1 MRIESPRYTECFGS
15 VRINDVQQV
24 LELDSGRA
32 KELPPQENIAVQKI
46 EGDVIKDFEEKMAI
60 IIPTKDEKLKLF
72 EGVISGVPHECLIIV
87 VSNSQRKRIDRFRME
102 KDALNQFC
110 HFTRREALIIH
121 QKDPILAR
129 ALAEAGYTDILGEDE
144 LIRDGKAEG
153 MLAAIFIAMVAKKD
167 FVGFIDADNYFPGA
181 VWEYARCYATGFSM
195 AKSPYSMVRVLW
207 RYKPKISAG
216 MFFRKWG
223 RVSEITN
230 RCMNSLISNKTG
242 FETEIIK
249 TGNAGE
255 HAMSLRLAEILTY
268 ASGYAVEPQ
277 ELISISEGFGGV
289 LPMAHPTAA
298 KHGVE
303 IFQTETRNPHL
314 HEEKGGKHLLVEMLL
329 PSLGSIYHSPLC
341 EEETKQL
348 IINELLQQNAIQPN
362 EEPPKPRLITPL
374 RAINL
379 KRFTKVMA
387 EHMKSYSA
395 LEKEE

>member
-1 MRIESPRYTECFGS
+1 MRIESPRYTERFGS

-32 KELPPQENIAVQKI
+32 KELAPHENIAVQKI
-46 EGDVIKDFEEKMAI
+46 EEDVIKDFEEKMAI
-60 IIPTKDEKLKLF
+60 VIPTMDEKLKLF
-72 EGVISGVPHECLIIV
+72 EGVVSGVPHECLIIV
-87 VSNSQRKRIDRFRME
+87 VSNSQRARVDRFRME
-102 KDALNQFC
+102 RDALNQFC

-129 ALAEAGYTDILGEDE
+129 ALSEAGYTDILGEDE
-144 LIRDGKAEG
+144 LIRNGKAEG
-153 MLAAIFIAMVAKKD
+153 MVAAMLIAMAAKKD
-167 FVGFIDADNYFPGA
+167 FIGFIDADNYFPGA
-181 VWEYARCYATGFSM
+181 VWEYARCYAAGFSM

-207 RYKPKISAG
+207 RYKPKVSAG
-216 MFFRKWG
+216 MFFKRWG

-230 RCMNSLISNKTG
+230 RCMNSLISNRTG

-255 HAMSLRLAEILTY
+255 HAMSSRLAEILTY

-277 ELISISEGFGGV
+277 ELMSIFEGFGGV

-298 KHGVE
+298 KHGIE

-314 HEEKGGKHLLVEMLL
+314 HEEKGGQHLLAEMLL
-329 PSLGSIYHSPLC
+329 PGLGSIYHSPLC

-348 IINELLQQNAIQPN
+348 IMNELLQQNAIGQE
-362 EEPPKPRLITPL
+362 EEPPKPRPITPL
-374 RAINL
+374 KAINL
-379 KRFTKVMA
+379 KKFTEVMA
-387 EHMKSYSA
+387 DHMKSYSA
-395 LEKEE
+395 LEEEE